1 MTETELQT
9 YLTATYPRENE
20 RHEWKEYASLKHNF
34 GGHAGEDLISYVAA
48 FANLEG
54 GTIIMGLRDQGHVIT
69 GLQDPAGH
77 TPENL
82 PQRLASK
89 CTNLPTEG
97 LQVEEYIT
105 SDTGKHVWVLHIP
118 KHRPR
123 RPVFAHA
130 SKWQRLGDSLIPLTP
145 EREEAILREPL
156 QQPEDWS
163 RVICPEATLA
173 DLDPTAL
180 QLARANY
187 KIKHPKLATEV
198 DEWDDATFLNKAKV
212 CINGQITRAT
222 LLLLGREEAVHHLSL
237 SPRITWILKNERGEE
252 LDYRHFTPPFLTAVD
267 EVYTLIR
274 NLRYRY
280 IKDETLFPEE
290 AEMYDR
296 FVVREALHN
305 CIAHQQYQGS
315 TGRISIVE
323 MPDQLVFL
331 NAGPFLPGTVENVI
345 QRDAPEPDGQ
355 NPFLAEAMVNL
366 NMIDT
371 IGSGIKRMF
380 RLQREKYFPLPD
392 YELVNNLV
400 KVTIIG
406 RVLDLAYARVL
417 ARHPD
422 LTLSEIMLL
431 DKVQKHK
438 ALTNDEVDYLRK
450 RRLVEGR
457 KDSLYISSGVA
468 AKTSQNVTYLKN
480 KGLGNAHYEGMIVT
494 LVDSCQGVSRN
505 DINELLWDQ
514 LPLHLSEEAKTK
526 KIDQFINKLRRNKRI
541 RNIGSRVQS
550 CWISGQS
557 EASSSSYPKK
567 EGRLETSE
575 QQVPSNKA

>member
-1 MTETELQT
+1 MTEVQLQD
-9 YLTATYPRENE
+9 YLATTYPRENE

-48 FANLEG
+48 FSNLEG
-54 GTIIMGLRDQGHVIT
+54 GTLIIGIRDQGHVIT

-77 TPENL
+77 TAENL
-82 PQRLASK
+82 PERLANK
-89 CTNLPTEG
+89 CPNLPTEG
-97 LQVEEYIT
+97 LRVEEFIT
-105 SDTGKHVWVLHIP
+105 SDSGKRVWVVHIP

-123 RPVFAHA
+123 RPVIAHG
-130 SKWQRLGDSLIPLTP
+130 SKWQRLGDSLIALTA

-163 RVICPEATLA
+163 RSICPEASLD
-173 DLDPTAL
+173 DLDPAAL
-180 QLARANY
+180 MIARNNY
-187 KIKHPKLATEV
+187 KIKHPKLAAEV
-198 DEWDDATFLNKAKV
+198 DEWDNATFLNKAKV
-212 CINGQITRAT
+212 CINGQITRAA
-222 LLLLGREEAVHHLSL
+222 LLLLGREEAVHHLHL

-252 LDYRHFTPPFLTAVD
+252 LDYRHFNPPFLPAVD
-267 EVYTLIR
+267 DLYLLIR

-305 CIAHQQYQGS
+305 CIAHQQYQGN
-315 TGRISIVE
+315 TGRISVVE

-331 NAGPFLPGTVENVI
+331 NAGPFLPGSVENVI

-392 YELVNNLV
+392 YEIGNNLV

-406 RVLDLAYARVL
+406 RVLDMAYARVL

-438 ALTNDEVDYLRK
+438 PLTTGEVEHLRK

-480 KGLGNAHYEGMIVT
+480 KGLGNAHYEGLIVT
-494 LVDSCQGVSRN
+494 LVDSCQGVSRH

-514 LPLHLSEEAKTK
+514 LPLQLSEEAKTK
-526 KIDQFINKLRRNKRI
+526 KIDQFINKLRRQDRI
-541 RNIGSRVQS
+541 HNVGSRTQS
-550 CWISGQS
+550 CWVSGKAVSAALGPLPQK
-557 EASSSSYPKK
+557 A
-567 EGRLETSE
+567 GRLIEGE
-575 QQVPSNKA
+575 QESQGI